1 MIRYC
6 VICGKPF
13 KAPPSDKKVTCS
25 PACRSIRAAN
35 AARTSKRS
43 WSPEARQRRRDD
55 PAVKAH
61 MGEIQSAGAEAAL
74 SLPEG
79 QRGPQNRGSK
89 TWLLIDPTGRTV
101 RVRNLRD
108 WARENYTLFESSDSD
123 PEKAAH
129 RISTGFNAIASTMRR
144 APNRVKSPVS
154 SYKGWGLLE
163 LPSDDDFN
171 D

>member
-25 PACRSIRAAN
+25 PACRSVRAAN

-89 TWLLIDPTGRTV
+89 IHGILHTKIKLIRGH
-101 RVRNLRD
+101 
-108 WARENYTLFESSDSD
+108 FIFS
-123 PEKAAH
+123 
-129 RISTGFNAIASTMRR
+129 F
-144 APNRVKSPVS
+144 SPS
-154 SYKGWGLLE
+154 
-163 LPSDDDFN
+163 
-171 D
+171 